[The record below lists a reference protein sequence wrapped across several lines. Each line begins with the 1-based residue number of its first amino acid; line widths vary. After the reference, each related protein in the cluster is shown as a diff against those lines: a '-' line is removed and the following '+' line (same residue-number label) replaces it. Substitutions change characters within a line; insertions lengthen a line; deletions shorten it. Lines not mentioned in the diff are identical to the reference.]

1 MLILEKLWK
10 GDVAPGERC
19 HISKGEYSKSYAAM
33 VDSEEYLRKHLTG
46 EDLQQFQQF
55 WDAELNLSRL
65 SDFNSFAEGFR
76 LGALLMLDVLGCG
89 EAPKDGSS

>member
-19 HISKGEYSKSYAAM
+19 HISKEEYSKSYAAM

-46 EDLQQFQQF
+46 EALQQFQQF
-55 WDAELNLSRL
+55 RDAELKLSRL

-89 EAPKDGSS
+89 EAPKGGSS

>member
-19 HISKGEYSKSYAAM
+19 YIPKGEYSKSYEMM
-33 VDSEEYLRKHLTG
+33 VESEEYLRKHLTG

-55 WDAELNLSRL
+55 RDAELNMSRL

-76 LGALLMLDVLGCG
+76 LGALLMLDVL
-89 EAPKDGSS
+89 APNSGSS

>member
-10 GDVAPGERC
+10 GDVAPDERC
-19 HISKGEYSKSYAAM
+19 HISKGEYPKSYTSM

-55 WDAELNLSRL
+55 RDAELNLSRV
-65 SDFNSFAEGFR
+65 SDFNGFAEGFQ
-76 LGALLMLDVLGCG
+76 LGALLMLDVFGCG
-89 EAPKDGSS
+89 ERSS

>member
-19 HISKGEYSKSYAAM
+19 HISKEEYSKSYAAM

-55 WDAELNLSRL
+55 RDAELNLSRL
-65 SDFNSFAEGFR
+65 SDFDNFAEGFR
-76 LGALLMLDVLGCG
+76 LGALLILDVFGCG
-89 EAPKDGSS
+89 EAPKEQSS

>member
-10 GDVAPGERC
+10 GEVAPGERC

-33 VDSEEYLRKHLTG
+33 VNSEEYLRKYLTG

-55 WDAELNLSRL
+55 RDAELNMSRL
-65 SDFNSFAEGFR
+65 SDFDNFAEGFQ
-76 LGALLMLDVLGCG
+76 LGALLMLDVLGCC
-89 EAPKDGSS
+89 EAPKDRSS